1 MLLNMLNGGG
11 GGVSGSELNGVP
23 VIPKK
28 SKLRKRLC
36 AFPESL
42 FANGFAT
49 FAKKRRLKSC
59 DHAQQPA
66 APPSLS
72 RDECG
77 YYSKATEYVD
87 LSIIVPATFCTS
99 WWALG

>member
-1 MLLNMLNGGG
+1 MLNG

-23 VIPKK
+23 VILKK

-42 FANGFAT
+42 FSNGFAT

-72 RDECG
+72 RDGRGITPKQQNRLEQ
-77 YYSKATEYVD
+77 YYSGYLRLVQ
-87 LSIIVPATFCTS
+87 VGVF
-99 WWALG
+99 